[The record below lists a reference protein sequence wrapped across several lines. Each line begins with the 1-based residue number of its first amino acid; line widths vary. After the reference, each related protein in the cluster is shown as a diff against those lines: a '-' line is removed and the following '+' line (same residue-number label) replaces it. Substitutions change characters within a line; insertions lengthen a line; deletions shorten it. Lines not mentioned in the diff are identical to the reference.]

1 MAEQMRTDH
10 PVMELLM
17 DLLLQDP
24 TLGGEF
30 GIAELVNL
38 TPTRLYDTHV

>member
-1 MAEQMRTDH
+1 MRTDH

-30 GIAELVNL
+30 GIAKLVNL